1 MALSFDRPWV
11 LYLLPTLALVL
22 LVVTWLKKTR
32 NVLGPAI
39 RYGLFTLLILAAAGP
54 KPFRPK
60 AEVLPRQ
67 VIVLDG
73 SASVD
78 PTALAAIQ
86 QALAASHLT
95 NDEAVVV
102 QFGQEPRVIGNW
114 AEAWP
119 EAGGGTVGT
128 NIARALDF
136 AGEMTNPSESILL
149 VSDGLAT
156 EGDTLGAAARLAA
169 AGIRVD
175 VWALPA
181 VAVGQDVAI
190 EGIRLPPSLWAG
202 EPFSVTV
209 QLLARVDTPANLEV
223 TRDGAPLASMTLEL
237 TAGENLITLSTDA
250 DVEGLTAFEARVTA
264 PNDGRPQN
272 DFGGAVVRVQPPP
285 AVLIVAGRAADG
297 QRLLDALAS
306 QGIQAQMTEPAS
318 LPGDT
323 VALEAYQV
331 LVLMD
336 VPAPKL
342 SLEQQAALEA
352 FVYAQG
358 HGLIFTGGPSAY
370 SLGGYDNTVLEQM
383 LPVTLQPPERAE
395 RAPASLLLIIDR
407 SGSMAGAKLDL
418 TKEAAMRA
426 VEILQPSDR
435 LGVLIFD
442 DLWEWRVP
450 LTTLG
455 DGGQLR
461 AVLDTIGALTS
472 RGGTDLLTPLQVG
485 VGAMAALTEGNKHVV
500 VLSDGISS
508 SGTPEEFR
516 QIAETA
522 LAANVTISTI
532 AIGDNADTQL
542 MADIAEWGQGR
553 FHVATTPESIPRLV
567 LAESRAVNSEAVQQ
581 GSVQPNIVQ
590 PHPLVNQFSP
600 ADFPPLE
607 AYVAVSNRPA
617 TTADVVLAS
626 PLDDPLLAA
635 WQYGLG
641 RVVAWTSDVG
651 GAWTPAWAAWP
662 ELGRFWAQAVRYAL
676 PDPKQGAV
684 LAEAH
689 TVGDQVTVAVLGT
702 AADGR
707 AITLAG
713 AELVLAAP
721 DGTLFTVVLPQ
732 TAPGEYQTTFTAPG
746 PGAYRGLVTLR
757 KGSERW
763 ETPLGLAVGY
773 TPEYDPRWLAAGG
786 TATLEQ
792 VAALTGGQPVSGLRV
807 ATAAAAEAGAEEER
821 SQAGLW
827 LVLAALLL
835 WPVEIAIRRRWMPW
849 K

>member
-11 LYLLPTLALVL
+11 LFLLPTLALALL
-22 LVVTWLKKTR
+22 LVAWVKKTR
-32 NVLGPAI
+32 NVLGPAL

-54 KPFRPK
+54 RPFRPK
-60 AEVLPRQ
+60 IEVLPRQ

-78 PTALAAIQ
+78 PASLAAIQ
-86 QALAASHLT
+86 AALSTSGLT
-95 NDEAVVV
+95 SDEAVVV
-102 QFGQEPRVIGNW
+102 QFGQEPRVVGNW

-119 EAGGGTVGT
+119 EAEGGTVGT
-128 NIARALDF
+128 HIARALDF
-136 AGEMTNPSESILL
+136 AGQMTGRSESIVL

-156 EGDTLGAAARLAA
+156 EGDTLGAASRLAA
-169 AGIRVD
+169 AGVRVD

-181 VAVGQDVAI
+181 VAVGQDVAL
-190 EGIRLPPSLWAG
+190 EGILLPPSLWSG

-209 QLLARVDTPANLEV
+209 QLLARVDTPATLEV
-223 TRDGAPLASMTLEL
+223 TRDGAALASLSLEL
-237 TAGENLITLSTDA
+237 TAGENLVTLSTGA
-250 DVEGLTAFEARVTA
+250 EAEGLTAFEARVTA

-272 DFGGAVVRVQPPP
+272 DFAAAVVRVQPPP
-285 AVLIVAGRAADG
+285 AVLIVADQPANG
-297 QRLLDALAS
+297 QRLRDALTG
-306 QGIQAQMTEPAS
+306 QGIAARMTDPAN
-318 LPGDT
+318 LPADT

-336 VPAPKL
+336 VPAPTL

-370 SLGGYDNTVLEQM
+370 SLGGYDNTLLEQM
-383 LPVTLQPPERAE
+383 LPVALQPPERAE

-407 SGSMAGAKLDL
+407 SGSMTGSKLDL

-435 LGVLIFD
+435 IGVLVFD

-455 DGGQLR
+455 DGAQLR
-461 AVLDTIGALTS
+461 SVLDTIGTLTS
-472 RGGTDLLTPLQVG
+472 RGGTDLLTPLEVG
-485 VGAMAALTEGNKHVV
+485 VNEMAALAEGNKHVV

-508 SGTPEEFR
+508 SGTPDEFR
-516 QIAETA
+516 QIAESA
-522 LAANVTISTI
+522 RAANVTISTI
-532 AIGDNADTQL
+532 AVGDNADTEL
-542 MADIAEWGQGR
+542 MANIAEWGLGR

-567 LAESRAVNSEAVQQ
+567 LAESRAVNSQSVQA

-607 AYVAVSNRPA
+607 AYVALSDRPA

-651 GAWTPAWAAWP
+651 GVWTPAWAEWP

-684 LAEAH
+684 LAEAN
-689 TVGDQVTVAVLGT
+689 TVGDQVTVTVLGA

-707 AITLAG
+707 AITLAS
-713 AELVLAAP
+713 AELALAAP
-721 DGTLFTVVLPQ
+721 DGALFTVVLPQ
-732 TAPGEYQTTFTAPG
+732 IAPGEYQATFTAPG
-746 PGAYRGLVTLR
+746 AGAYRGLVTLQ
-757 KGSERW
+757 KAGERW

-773 TPEYDPRWLAAGG
+773 TPEYDPRWSDG
-786 TATLEQ
+786 TATLRQ
-792 VAALTGGQPVSGLRV
+792 VAALTGGQQVSGLRV
-807 ATAAAAEAGAEEER
+807 AAAAASADEEQSE
-821 SQAGLW
+821 AGLW